1 MIEKRLL
8 IELVADC
15 DKRAPEEGCGLI
27 ANGKVTPCKN
37 IHPSPQENFTIAAE
51 DYAFVNEA
59 EGEIECIYHSHTNDR
74 DGFSPADIRAC
85 KQTNIPWLVYN
96 VHSKDWKYADPRGD
110 QPYVGREWLYG
121 INDCYSLTRDFYRRE
136 FGIIL
141 DDFERGEDG
150 EWLNDHWNMFGENY
164 AGQGFID
171 IDEPSRKGDILLM
184 KMETKWPN
192 HFGIFKGE
200 GSRLYHHF
208 VNRRSEET
216 SYGKYWRRYTAK
228 VLRHRK
234 LL

>member
-1 MIEKRLL
+1 M
-8 IELVADC
+8 
-15 DKRAPEEGCGLI
+15 
-27 ANGKVTPCKN
+27 
-37 IHPSPQENFTIAAE
+37 
-51 DYAFVNEA
+51 
-59 EGEIECIYHSHTNDR
+59 
-74 DGFSPADIRAC
+74 
-85 KQTNIPWLVYN
+85 
-96 VHSKDWKYADPRGD
+96 
-110 QPYVGREWLYG
+110 
-121 INDCYSLTRDFYRRE
+121 TRDFYRRE

-171 IDEPSRKGDILLM
+171 IDKPSRKGDILLM

-192 HFGIFKGE
+192 HFGIFSGE